1 MRLKKR
7 SAEKKRRPRLRFKP
21 SQALRIGL
29 REKVWTTT
37 SASEEVHWVLRLP
50 LLPPLPLP
58 HKLDQLRV
66 VPLPVTMHRI
76 KEIKER
82 TQATQMKMTT
92 AVKLTLSTT
101 PNSSSKRLRLTLSW
115 STTRNETKKTSITIT
130 ISFPWPK
137 STI

>member
-1 MRLKKR
+1 M
-7 SAEKKRRPRLRFKP
+7 P

-29 REKVWTTT
+29 REKAWMTT

-50 LLPPLPLP
+50 LLPPLPLL

-66 VPLPVTMHRI
+66 VPLPVTKHQI

-82 TQATQMKMTT
+82 IQATTRMKMTT
-92 AVKLTLSTT
+92 AVKKILLMTQ
-101 PNSSSKRLRLTLSW
+101 NSSSKRLRLTLRW